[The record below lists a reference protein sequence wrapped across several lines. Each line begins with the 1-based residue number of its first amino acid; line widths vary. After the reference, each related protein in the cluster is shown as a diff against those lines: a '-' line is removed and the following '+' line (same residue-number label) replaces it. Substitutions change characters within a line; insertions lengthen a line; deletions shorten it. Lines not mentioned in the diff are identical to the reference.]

1 VQKEDA
7 VSLQAQINSLNVTRF
22 LAVVPYPYTLADAE
36 TFVNN
41 CLEKQKHEKREGYSF
56 AVTLKNAPVMSAIAQ
71 INGAVVDG
79 PNCMSG

>member
-1 VQKEDA
+1 VQKGDA
-7 VSLQAQINSLNVTRF
+7 VSIQAQINSLNVTRY

-41 CLEKQKHEKREGYSF
+41 CLDKQKLKKREGYSF
-56 AVTLKNAPVMSAIAQ
+56 AVTLKAPHALSANAP

-79 PNCMSG
+79 PNCISG